1 MRAPATPDEAAEADT
16 TEPGHHYV
24 YDAASDTYALGW
36 PGGGLTETGDRVR
49 GMVRA
54 YVKDGL
60 GKTLHEVAVQ
70 YGLSRAEFDHVRRA
84 LGLTKA
90 HEPFTTEEL
99 AARALSELEDETL
112 AGKRR
117 ALARRTDRRAAS
129 QTQALAAQYVALAER
144 VVDPFTEALEAI
156 LDRRGLGPLSAP
168 AGPPPTPVRAGTKAP
183 GRVDGRP
190 GPVPKTHVMI
200 HYHPSDLHLGLRTDP
215 GYGGGTAYNVRVA
228 KARALAG
235 LDVVLDEARRVVATG
250 GEVDYVLLP
259 CGGDFVH
266 SDNVQGRTTST
277 RHEMDLDGLPERHLA
292 EGMALYV
299 DMVDRVRAA
308 GFRVHSEVVPGNHDY
323 YTSVA
328 IGHAAR
334 LAFRD
339 DPDVTF
345 GNILAPYTYV
355 AYGTSA
361 LVIHHGDGIKTAEA
375 LGANLA
381 AWARKAG
388 RTYRH
393 GYALT
398 GNLHHVHQKEA
409 GGIRLLQQ
417 PSGAS
422 SDRYS
427 VKGGW
432 TDARPAVHVY
442 VFDRRA
448 GLVTT
453 REVAFDV

>member
-1 MRAPATPDEAAEADT
+1 MPHTPEAASADN
-16 TEPGHHYV
+16 TEQGHHYA
-24 YDAASDTYALGW
+24 YDAAADRYDFRW
-36 PGGGLTETGDRVR
+36 PHGTLTETGDRVR

-54 YVKDGL
+54 YVKDGGGL
-60 GKTLHEVAVQ
+60 TLHEVAVQ
-70 YGLSRAEFDHVRRA
+70 YGLSRAEFDHVRRC
-84 LGLTKA
+84 LGWTKG
-90 HEPFTTEEL
+90 HEPFTAEEL
-99 AARALSELEDETL
+99 EARSLAELEDETL

-117 ALARRTDRRAAS
+117 ALARRTDRRAAT
-129 QTQALAAQYVALAER
+129 QTQALAAQYMAVAER
-144 VVDPFTEALEAI
+144 AVDPFAEALDAL
-156 LDRRGLGPLSAP
+156 LDRRGLGPLPP
-168 AGPPPTPVRAGTKAP
+168 AAGAPPTPVRAGTKAP
-183 GRVDGRP
+183 GRIDGRP

-215 GYGGGTAYNVRVA
+215 GYGGGPAYSIRVA

-235 LDVVLDEARRVVATG
+235 LDVVLDEARRVVEAG

-299 DMVDRVRAA
+299 EMVDRVRAA

-334 LAFRD
+334 AAFRN

-345 GNILAPYTYV
+345 GNALAPYTYV

-361 LVIHHGDGIKTAEA
+361 LVIHHGDGIRTAEA
-375 LGANLA
+375 LGANLS
-381 AWARKAG
+381 AWARKNG
-388 RTYRH
+388 RTYRF

-409 GGIRLLQQ
+409 GGVRLLQQ

-453 REVAFDV
+453 RELAFDV

>member
-1 MRAPATPDEAAEADT
+1 MPHTHDAETADT
-16 TEPGHHYV
+16 TEPGHWYK
-24 YDAASDTYALGW
+24 YDATADRYAIGW
-36 PGGGLTETGDRVR
+36 PGGGLDETGERVR

-54 YVKDGL
+54 YVKDGGGL
-60 GKTLHEVAVQ
+60 TLHEVAVQ

-99 AARALSELEDETL
+99 EARALAELEDETL

-117 ALARRTDRRAAS
+117 ALARRTDRKAAN
-129 QTQALAAQYVALAER
+129 QTQAMAAKWADVKARHL
-144 VVDPFTEALEAI
+144 DPFQEALDAL
-156 LDRRGLGPLSAP
+156 LDRRELGPVPAP
-168 AGPPPTPVRAGTKAP
+168 GGPPATPVRAGTKAP

-190 GPVPKTHVMI
+190 GPVPKQHVMV

-215 GYGGGTAYNVRVA
+215 GYGGGPAYSVRVA

-235 LDVVLDEARRVVATG
+235 LDVALDEARRVRDAG

-266 SDNVQGRTTST
+266 SDNVHGRTTSF

-292 EGMALYV
+292 EGIALYV
-299 DMVDRVRAA
+299 EMVDRVRAA
-308 GFRVHSEVVPGNHDY
+308 GLRVHVEVVPGNHDY

-334 LAFRD
+334 VAFRN

-345 GNILAPYTYV
+345 GNVLAPYTYV

-375 LGANLA
+375 LSANLS
-381 AWARKAG
+381 AWARKNA
-388 RTYRH
+388 RTYKF

-453 REVAFDV
+453 RELAFDV